1 MLAAEIRQKYLDFFQ
16 SKQHAII
23 KSASLIPEN
32 DPTVLFTTAGMHPLV
47 PYLMGEAHPA
57 GKRLADAQKCVRT
70 GDIDEVGDATH
81 LTFFEMMGNWSLGDY
96 FKKEAIDWSYEFLT
110 DPKWLGIP
118 PEKIYVTVFEGDED
132 APLDEESI
140 EIWKDA
146 MATKGI
152 ETKLFDEREA
162 DNSSAR
168 IFALPKEENWWG
180 PAGETGPCGPDS
192 EMFYYIGEGNPDL
205 TKERPGFNDD
215 NFVEIWN
222 DVFMQYDKQKDGTF
236 KKLAAQCVDTGMGLE
251 RVTAI
256 LQGKKNVYET
266 ELFVPIIDK
275 IKELAYQ
282 ETENIQSIRIIAD
295 HVKAATFMI
304 ADGARPGNTDQG
316 YVLRRI
322 IRRAIRHAK
331 KLDIQ
336 VEFTALLAGIVID
349 IFGHHYTE
357 LKEHQAEIEAV
368 LNQEEQQFAKTLNK
382 GTKIFEKVAADS
394 VDTIKGEDVF
404 HLYDTYGFPPELT
417 AELASEKGL
426 KVDLE
431 GFEKRF
437 KEHQEKS
444 RAGAEQKFKGGLQD
458 HSEKTTAYHTATHL
472 LQSALRK
479 VLGEHVMQKGSNLT
493 ADRLRFDFN
502 HPEKLTPE
510 QKEEVTNLVNE
521 QIQKGLAVSVE
532 EMTVEEAEE
541 LGVIGAFKDRYGEL
555 VKVYTIGD
563 PENPF
568 SREICGGPHV
578 ENTAGMGT
586 FKIKKEQSSSA
597 GVRRIKGVLS

>member
-1 MLAAEIRQKYLDFFQ
+1 MLAKEIRQKYLDFFQ

-47 PYLMGEAHPA
+47 PYLMGEKHPE
-57 GKRLADAQKCVRT
+57 GKRLADAQKCIRT
-70 GDIDEVGDATH
+70 GDIEEVGDATH
-81 LTFFEMMGNWSLGDY
+81 LTFFEMLGNWSLGDY
-96 FKKEAIDWSYEFLT
+96 FKKEALEWSYEFLT
-110 DPKWLGIP
+110 DEKWLGIP
-118 PEKIYVTVFEGDED
+118 PEKIYVTVFEGDQD

-140 EIWKDA
+140 QIWKDV

-152 ETKLFDEREA
+152 QAELFDETIS
-162 DNSSAR
+162 DNANAR

-192 EMFYYIGEGNPDL
+192 EMFYYIGEGIPDFNQ
-205 TKERPGFNDD
+205 ERPGMNDA

-256 LQGKKNVYET
+256 LQDKKNVYET

-275 IKELAYQ
+275 IRELAYK
-282 ETENIQSIRIIAD
+282 ETENIRSIRIIAD
-295 HVKAATFMI
+295 HIKAATFMI
-304 ADGARPGNTDQG
+304 ADGARPSNTDQG

-331 KLDIQ
+331 KLEIK
-336 VEFTALLAGIVID
+336 VEFTALIADIVID
-349 IFGHHYTE
+349 IFGHHYAE
-357 LKEHQAEIEAV
+357 LVEHKAEIEAA

-382 GTKIFEKVAADS
+382 GTKIFEKVAAES
-394 VDTIKGEDVF
+394 KGEIDGKDVF

-417 AELASEKGL
+417 AELADEKGL
-426 KVDLE
+426 KVDLD
-431 GFEKRF
+431 GFEKHF

-444 RAGAEQKFKGGLQD
+444 RQGAEQKFKGGLQD

-472 LQSALRK
+472 LQAALRK
-479 VLGEHVMQKGSNLT
+479 VLGNHVMQKGSNIT

-510 QKEEVTNLVNE
+510 QKEEITNLVNK
-521 QIQKGLAVSVE
+521 QIEAGLAVSVD
-532 EMTVEEAEE
+532 EMTVEEAEKMD
-541 LGVIGAFKDRYGEL
+541 VVGAFKDRYGEK

-563 PENPF
+563 PVNPF

-578 ENTAGMGT
+578 ENTAELGT

-597 GVRRIKGVLS
+597 GVRRIKAVLV

>member
-1 MLAAEIRQKYLDFFQ
+1 MLAKEIRQKYLDFFQ

-47 PYLMGEAHPA
+47 PYLMGQKHPE
-57 GKRLADAQKCVRT
+57 GKRLADAQKCIRT
-70 GDIDEVGDATH
+70 GDIEEVGDATH
-81 LTFFEMMGNWSLGDY
+81 LTFFEMMGNWSLGNY
-96 FKKEAIDWSYEFLT
+96 FKKEAIAWSYEFLT
-110 DPKWLGIP
+110 DEKWLGIP
-118 PEKIYVTVFEGDED
+118 PEKIYATVFEGDED

-140 EIWKDA
+140 QIWKDA
-146 MATKGI
+146 MSTKGVQA
-152 ETKLFDEREA
+152 ELFDDKLE
-162 DNSSAR
+162 DNSNAR

-192 EMFYYIGEGNPDL
+192 EMFYYIGEGTPDL
-205 TKERPGFNDD
+205 TKERPGFNDS

-266 ELFVPIIDK
+266 ELFLPIMDK
-275 IKELAYQ
+275 IRELAYQ
-282 ETENIQSIRIIAD
+282 ETENITSIRIIAD
-295 HVKAATFMI
+295 HIKAATFMI
-304 ADGARPGNTDQG
+304 GDGARPSNTDQG

-336 VEFTALLAGIVID
+336 VEFTALIADIVIE
-349 IFGHHYTE
+349 IFGGHYTE
-357 LKEHQAEIEAV
+357 LAEHKAEIEAA

-382 GTKIFEKVAADS
+382 GTKIFEKVAAES
-394 VDTIKGEDVF
+394 KGEIAGEDVF

-417 AELASEKGL
+417 AELADEKGL
-426 KVDLE
+426 TVDMD
-431 GFEKRF
+431 GFDEFF

-444 RAGAEQKFKGGLQD
+444 RMGAEQKFKGGLQD

-472 LQSALRK
+472 LQAALRK
-479 VLGEHVMQKGSNLT
+479 VLGDHVMQKGSNIT

-502 HPEKLTPE
+502 HPDKLTPE
-510 QKEEVTNLVNE
+510 QKEEVTKLVNE
-521 QIQKGLAVSVE
+521 QIGAGLSVTVD
-532 EMTVEEAEE
+532 EMTVEEAEKMD
-541 LGVIGAFKDRYGEL
+541 VIGAFKDRYGEK

-563 PENPF
+563 PMNPF

-578 ENTAGMGT
+578 ENTSELGT

-597 GVRRIKGVLS
+597 GVRRIKAVLL